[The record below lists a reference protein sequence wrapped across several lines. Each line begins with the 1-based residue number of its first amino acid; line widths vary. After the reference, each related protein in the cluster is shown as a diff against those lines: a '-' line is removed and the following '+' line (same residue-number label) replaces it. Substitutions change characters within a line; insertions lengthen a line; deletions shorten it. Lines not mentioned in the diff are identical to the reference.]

1 MDGAQAYKLKVYDEE
16 LARFEFAKTS
26 TGFRARG
33 LEVDESRA
41 DLLPLNIRSAP
52 GDVELAR
59 FLESRRIPKGRAYLE
74 EVLRPYGL
82 APTDTKGV
90 IDLSRGASVNDA
102 FSVVLADDDIPYAEY
117 NLFDNEF
124 DEVLQI
130 IAYTGV
136 VPEGVIGRGRPSDL
150 TPSGTFPKTWRKVGG
165 KLVLFKAGSAV
176 AAPNYGKEPYSE
188 LFASQV
194 ARAGGFDAVAYELA
208 VWQGRLCSTCE
219 LFNTPDVAYVPF
231 ELCFPIDIVQ
241 LLDFDLALAYYR
253 DISTE
258 AAEKFKSL
266 AVFDSLVMNTDRHLG
281 NFGVLRDNRTGAV
294 LDAAPIFDN
303 NVALF
308 TRDYDEQLQ
317 LDSLLARVE
326 QAPGV
331 LDATLGWQGR
341 ALVGEVQ
348 VAQVERL
355 ADFELDGAGL
365 VEEYREAHPEARD
378 AISPARVEAL
388 SRFIRAR
395 AERVLGR
402 V

>member
-194 ARAGGFDAVAYELA
+194 ASLTSDKSKLA
-208 VWQGRLCSTCE
+208 QIIPAN
-219 LFNTPDVAYVPF
+219 F
-231 ELCFPIDIVQ
+231 
-241 LLDFDLALAYYR
+241 
-253 DISTE
+253 
-258 AAEKFKSL
+258 
-266 AVFDSLVMNTDRHLG
+266 RHC
-281 NFGVLRDNRTGAV
+281 
-294 LDAAPIFDN
+294 
-303 NVALF
+303 
-308 TRDYDEQLQ
+308 
-317 LDSLLARVE
+317 ARVN
-326 QAPGV
+326 
-331 LDATLGWQGR
+331 TLGVPPPIYIVRNETPEYFR
-341 ALVGEVQ
+341 ASRST
-348 VAQVERL
+348 AHSH
-355 ADFELDGAGL
+355 ADTSASSFLTL
-365 VEEYREAHPEARD
+365 
-378 AISPARVEAL
+378 
-388 SRFIRAR
+388 
-395 AERVLGR
+395 
-402 V
+402 